1 MRFEYFKQLVVGDQ
15 LEIDDIGN
23 VCIVANDDLGRTYT
37 LIVKTSLGQVQ
48 VWEFGPIVPDSTELL
63 LPSVASLYSRFE
75 YSDNKVTKVIDK
87 FLNNSYRFITQARVV
102 DISEAR
108 KNMVNILE
116 YIER

>member
-23 VCIVANDDLGRTYT
+23 VCIVANDDLGHTYT
-37 LIVKTSLGQVQ
+37 LIVKTLLGQVQ
-48 VWEFGPIVPDSTELL
+48 VWEFGPIIPDSAELL
-63 LPSVASLYSRFE
+63 PNVASLYSRFE

-87 FLNNSYRFITQARVV
+87 FLNNSYRSITQARVV

>member
-23 VCIVANDDLGRTYT
+23 VCIIANDDVGHTYT
-37 LIVKTSLGQVQ
+37 LIVRTVLGQVQ
-48 VWEFGPIVPDSTELL
+48 VWEFGPIIPEINELP
-63 LPSVASLYSRFE
+63 PSVVSSYSRFE

-87 FLNNSYRFITQARVV
+87 FLNNSYRSITQARVV

-108 KNMVNILE
+108 KNMRNILE